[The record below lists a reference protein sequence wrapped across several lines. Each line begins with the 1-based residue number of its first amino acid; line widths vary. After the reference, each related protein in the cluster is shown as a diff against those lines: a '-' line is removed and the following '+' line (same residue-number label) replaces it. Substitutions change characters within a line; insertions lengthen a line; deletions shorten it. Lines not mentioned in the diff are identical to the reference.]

1 MFIHHN
7 ISAKQIARNYSGH
20 SRGSQ
25 NGAPFP
31 RDVFEVLPKFSLLL
45 FSVQPELADVGR
57 LAWRLLT
64 ALVRHFL
71 ARRLMNSDDDFF
83 SVSNLHHRR
92 SGVAASRH
100 RAAVASLVAS
110 VAEMVVSV
118 EIFFEMLLA
127 DNVGKHERFSFAGAP
142 SSSNPTPP
150 HNLRSSSPHARDWPA
165 ELARSSAGD
174 FFPERSERRRIGR
187 PLLGTFRA
195 GLQPKCPPTFS
206 ERTLRRPFC
215 FWRPP
220 EPLWRRA
227 GSFSRGGLRCR
238 NCGRSSGPICAR
250 R

>member
-31 RDVFEVLPKFSLLL
+31 RHVFEVLPKFSLLL
-45 FSVQPELADVGR
+45 FSVQPELADVGH

-100 RAAVASLVAS
+100 RAAVASLVPVKIFTNAFPLRATS
-110 VAEMVVSV
+110 VLM
-118 EIFFEMLLA
+118 FT
-127 DNVGKHERFSFAGAP
+127 P
-142 SSSNPTPP
+142 SSSNPTT
-150 HNLRSSSPHARDWPA
+150 
-165 ELARSSAGD
+165 ARSLYS
-174 FFPERSERRRIGR
+174 SE
-187 PLLGTFRA
+187 F
-195 GLQPKCPPTFS
+195 QPS
-206 ERTLRRPFC
+206 
-215 FWRPP
+215 
-220 EPLWRRA
+220 
-227 GSFSRGGLRCR
+227 
-238 NCGRSSGPICAR
+238 CAR
-250 R
+250 LAG